1 MSLARDGSLGHTRRE
16 ARRRRPRRVGPPAW
30 VGYAF
35 IAPNLLGLLVFTLI
49 PIVFA
54 IVVAFSSWT
63 LVSGLSGIQFVGLQ
77 NFSTILQ
84 DPDFWRSLGHTGE
97 YVFGSVPLTLAAG
110 LAIALALNGPVPGRN
125 VLRMIF
131 FIPFVA
137 NSVAISATWILLYSP
152 QYGPIDQILRSLGLS
167 NPPLWLASSPW
178 AMPAL
183 IIMTIWGGAGYSA
196 LIYQAGL
203 ANVPS
208 DLLEAAAIDGARVW
222 SRFSR
227 VVLPFLTPVTFLLV
241 ITNLIA
247 TSQTFGLINLMT
259 QGGPGQSTT
268 VLSYYIY
275 QNAFQFY
282 HFGYAAALALAMFV
296 LVLLLALVL
305 WIGQRRLVYYDA

>member
-1 MSLARDGSLGHTRRE
+1 MSLARDRSLGLARRK
-16 ARRRRPRRVGPPAW
+16 ARRRTPRRVGPPAW

-35 IAPNLLGLLVFTLI
+35 IAPNLAGLLVFTFV

-54 IVVAFSSWT
+54 VVVAFSSWT
-63 LVSGLSGIQFVGLQ
+63 LVSGLSGIQFVGLA
-77 NFSTILQ
+77 NFSAILQ
-84 DPDFWRSLGHTGE
+84 DPDFWQSLELTGY
-97 YVFGSVPLTLAAG
+97 YVIGSVPLTLAAG

-125 VLRMIF
+125 VLRLIF

-137 NSVAISATWILLYSP
+137 NSVAVSATWILLYSP

-167 NPPLWLASSPW
+167 NPPLWLASSQW

-183 IIMTIWGGAGYSA
+183 IIMTIWSGAGYSA

-203 ANVPS
+203 QNVPA
-208 DLLEAAAIDGARVW
+208 DLLEAATIDGAGVW
-222 SRFSR
+222 SRFSH
-227 VVLPFLTPVTFLLV
+227 VVLPLLTPVTFLLV
-241 ITNLIA
+241 ITNLIS
-247 TSQTFGLINLMT
+247 TSQTFGLVNLMT
-259 QGGPGQSTT
+259 QGGPGRSTT

-296 LVLLLALVL
+296 VVLLLALVL
-305 WIGQRRLVYYDA
+305 WIGQRRLVFYDT